1 MKKGSTGFKPENLA
15 QTDIPT
21 TWKAMEKL
29 YDSGKAKAI
38 GVSNFS
44 TKKLG
49 DLLSVA
55 RIPPAVN
62 QVELHPQWQQ
72 PKLKELCQSK
82 GVHLTVSVLIQSRI
96 SLMIND
102 YWYHAYS
109 NEYNVSFQGYS
120 PLGSPGTTSIKGD
133 VLKNPVLA
141 LVAENLGKTPAQ
153 VALRWGLQSGHSVLP
168 KSTKEARIKE
178 NFDVFDWSIPEDL
191 VSKFSELK
199 QACLFALL
207 IITSLFNFNFCS

>member
-1 MKKGSTGFKPENLA
+1 MKNGATGFRPENLA

-21 TWKAMEKL
+21 TWKAMEAL
-29 YDSGKAKAI
+29 YDCGKAKAI

-55 RIPPAVN
+55 RITPAVN

-72 PKLKELCQSK
+72 PKLKEFCQSK
-82 GVHLTVSVLIQSRI
+82 GVHLTVSVLIQRKI
-96 SLMIND
+96 SLYMMIND
-102 YWYHAYS
+102 YWYHSYS

-141 LVAENLGKTPAQ
+141 LVAEKLGKTPAQ

-168 KSTKEARIKE
+168 KSTKDARIKE

-199 QACLFALL
+199 QACLFSLL
-207 IITSLFNFNFCS
+207 LLLSVPEFHS